1 MLESYSYALRTGWS
15 PSFVPGVPAEQLRD
29 IAADPT
35 RFLAQLVDR
44 SGTHTLPDGAMV
56 PRVPLRLRWMWDGDF
71 CGVISLRH
79 QPGTDALP
87 DHISGH
93 IDYAVVPWKRN
104 HGYASRALKQMLDE
118 AREVGLTQ
126 VEITT
131 DTGNAASRTVIE
143 RNGGVRA
150 GEWSHPAFPN
160 TGILERYVIA
170 L

>member
-1 MLESYSYALRTGWS
+1 MT
-15 PSFVPGVPAEQLRD
+15 D
-29 IAADPT
+29 
-35 RFLAQLVDR
+35 
-44 SGTHTLPDGAMV
+44 
-56 PRVPLRLRWMWDGDF
+56 
-71 CGVISLRH
+71 LRH

-93 IDYAVVPWKRN
+93 IGYAVVPWKRN

-143 RNGGVRA
+143 RNGGIRA
-150 GEWSHPAFPN
+150 GEWTHSAFAN
-160 TGILERYVIA
+160 TGTLDRYVIA